1 MAYERALTRSCAYD
15 FKWRMVVNEHGP
27 DFAASP
33 LETTLEFCLSCTLF
47 FLDRWYQWLEDMA
60 VGPFIYLSPPYEVYF
75 SRLADII
82 KGGKSRRGSLISNIA
97 FKPPCP
103 YPNLLFLCLEKK
115 IVRTLPT
122 TNLP

>member
-1 MAYERALTRSCAYD
+1 M
-15 FKWRMVVNEHGP
+15 NEHGP

-82 KGGKSRRGSLISNIA
+82 KGGKSRRGSSISNIA
-97 FKPPCP
+97 F
-103 YPNLLFLCLEKK
+103 LCFQT
-115 IVRTLPT
+115 TLSIPELT
-122 TNLP
+122 VPLS

>member
-1 MAYERALTRSCAYD
+1 MAYETALTRSCAYD

-82 KGGKSRRGSLISNIA
+82 KGGKSRRGSSISNIA
-97 FKPPCP
+97 F
-103 YPNLLFLCLEKK
+103 LCFQT
-115 IVRTLPT
+115 TLSIPELT
-122 TNLP
+122 VPLS

>member
-60 VGPFIYLSPPYEVYF
+60 VEPFIYLSPPYEVYF

-82 KGGKSRRGSLISNIA
+82 KGRGGNPDA
-97 FKPPCP
+97 DP
-103 YPNLLFLCLEKK
+103 
-115 IVRTLPT
+115 
-122 TNLP
+122 